1 MPRIFHTVFYAALIT
16 SAASF
21 CEEYSYAVIDQQL
34 VRLTAH
40 VREIIADLG
49 CEFAAPYRVVCML
62 NGPTAA
68 ATTTTNCHLI
78 IVDPDEF
85 GQMNRFQQYGVLAHE
100 LGHIIKAHPVGG
112 MPIRLVSKLVAL
124 QSVRGSFCVGDAL
137 MRYMGAGKIMEWI
150 FEYPIS
156 RSCERSADAHA
167 VFLLERRFGIGG
179 AEYLEALADFF
190 DEHDRALGA
199 MDAQSIRNGWF
210 THPAPRDRA
219 AYFRAEA
226 QRLRNQGTKALAA
239 HDKECVI

>member
-1 MPRIFHTVFYAALIT
+1 MPRIFHTVFYAALLT
-16 SAASF
+16 SAACF
-21 CEEYSYAVIDQQL
+21 CEEYSYAVIDEQL

-40 VREIIADLG
+40 VGAIIADLG
-49 CEFAAPYRVVCML
+49 CEFAVPYRVVCML

-68 ATTTTNCHLI
+68 ATTTSNCHLI
-78 IVDPDEF
+78 IVDPNEF

-112 MPIRLVSKLVAL
+112 LPIRLVSKLVAL

-137 MRYMGAGKIMEWI
+137 MRYVGASKVMEWI

-156 RSCERSADAHA
+156 RVCERSADAHA
-167 VFLLERRFGIGG
+167 VFLLERRFGAGA
-179 AEYLEALADFF
+179 AEYLEALAEFF
-190 DEHDRALGA
+190 DEHDRALAA
-199 MDAQSIRNGWF
+199 MDATLIRDGWF

-226 QRLRNQGTKALAA
+226 RRLRRRGTRDLAGC
-239 HDKECVI
+239 DKECVV